1 MKKHLSTHNI
11 ADNVQKAHVFKD
23 IRMKLDQAKSEG
35 IFVEKYWLLELEV
48 QVWY

>member
-11 ADNVQKAHVFKD
+11 ADNVQKAYVFKD